1 MNVVIRSIV
10 AGAGLASLAFQTIA
24 QEGASNMENKTVINQ
39 SVNLNVYHTGPAS
52 TYNVV
57 FLHGDSGA
65 ATQWFTVM
73 EDLADIHSVA
83 VFDQRGHGS
92 SSPAAS
98 GDYGYEIRADDLQ
111 AVIASLGSQPIIL
124 VAHSGSA
131 GVALEY
137 AKTHAESLRG
147 IYFLDPASDPR
158 VMPEDMRQ
166 GLMSAIRS
174 ENGLDVVQGYY
185 VSIAGQNP
193 ETIATV
199 TGDAAKVAPDARIG
213 FAQALIDWNP
223 EVAMSHWTGPTF
235 MAITSANDTPA
246 AIRHLAETVEYD
258 LLSTEGH
265 WAQLD
270 TPEIV
275 AQSIRSFINGL
286 S

>member
-1 MNVVIRSIV
+1 MNVIIRSIV
-10 AGAGLASLAFQTIA
+10 AGAGLAALAFQTIA
-24 QEGASNMENKTVINQ
+24 QEGNSNMENKIVINK
-39 SVNLNVYHTGPAS
+39 SVNLNVYHTGPTSA
-52 TYNVV
+52 YNVV

-65 ATQWFTVM
+65 AAQWFKVM
-73 EDLADIHSVA
+73 EDLADLHSVV

-92 SSPAAS
+92 SSPATS
-98 GDYGYEIRADDLQ
+98 GDYGYETRADDLQ

-158 VMPEDMRQ
+158 AMPEDMRQ
-166 GLMSAIRS
+166 GLLGSIRS
-174 ENGLDVVQGYY
+174 ENGLDVVQGYFA
-185 VSIAGQNP
+185 SIAGQNP

-199 TGDAAKVAPDARIG
+199 SGDAAKVAPDARIG
-213 FAQALIDWNP
+213 FVQALMDWNP
-223 EVAMSHWTGPTF
+223 EVAMSHWAGSTF
-235 MAITSANDTPA
+235 MAITAANDTPA
-246 AIRHLAETVEYD
+246 AIRHLGETVEYD

-265 WAQLD
+265 WPQLD

>member
-1 MNVVIRSIV
+1 MNAVIRSIV
-10 AGAGLASLAFQTIA
+10 AGAGLVSLAFQTVA
-24 QEGASNMENKTVINQ
+24 QEGASNMENKIVINQ
-39 SVNLNVYHTGPAS
+39 SVNLIVYHTGPAS

-73 EDLADIHSVA
+73 EDLTDIHSVTA
-83 VFDQRGHGS
+83 FDQRGHGS
-92 SSPAAS
+92 SSPATS

-131 GVALEY
+131 GVVLEY
-137 AKTHAESLRG
+137 ARTKPESLRG

-158 VMPEDMRQ
+158 AMPEDMRQ
-166 GLMSAIRS
+166 ELMGAIRS

-185 VSIAGQNP
+185 ASIAGQRP

-213 FAQALIDWNP
+213 FAQALIDWKP

-246 AIRHLAETVEYD
+246 AIRCLSKTVESE

-270 TPEIV
+270 TPEII

>member
-1 MNVVIRSIV
+1 MNIAIRSIV
-10 AGAGLASLAFQTIA
+10 AGAGLATFACQTNA
-24 QEGASNMENKTVINQ
+24 QEGASSMENKIVINQ
-39 SVNLNVYHTGPAS
+39 SVKLSVYHTGPAS

-65 ATQWFTVM
+65 AAQWFTVM
-73 EDLADIHSVA
+73 EDLADTHSVT

-92 SSPAAS
+92 SSPAPS
-98 GDYGYEIRADDLQ
+98 GDYSYEIRADDLR
-111 AVIASLGSQPIIL
+111 AVTATLSSQPIIL

-158 VMPEDMRQ
+158 AMPEDMRQ
-166 GLMSAIRS
+166 GFMGAIQS
-174 ENGLDVVQGYY
+174 ENGLDVVQGYFA
-185 VSIAGQNP
+185 SIAGQKS

-199 TGDAAKVAPDARIG
+199 TSDAAKVATDARIG
-213 FAQALIDWNP
+213 FAQAMFDWNP

-246 AIRHLAETVEYD
+246 AIRHLGETVEYD
-258 LLSTEGH
+258 LLTTEGH
-265 WAQLD
+265 WPQLD

-275 AQSIRSFINGL
+275 AQSIRSFIDGL